1 MIFVGAGNMAT
12 NLALAFHAKG
22 ETVELVWSR
31 TEQSARTLAEKVGAR
46 WTTSLA
52 DIPVSADVVIYA
64 VKDVCLAQVLS
75 QVNAPHALHLHT
87 AGSVG
92 LEVFSDRQPHAG
104 VFYPFQTLSKGR
116 IVDFSSLP
124 VFIEAKDKN
133 DGQRIRDLALRIT
146 SEVYTTD
153 SDTRRRL
160 HLAGVFA
167 NNFTNCMYM
176 LGMEQLERAGLP
188 PKVLLSLIDETAAKM
203 HFLSPLEAQTGPARR
218 ADTNVME
225 RHKAMLPPEQKELY
239 SLISSIIQ
247 QQCNFAK

>member
-92 LEVFSDRQPHAG
+92 LEVFTDRQPHAG

-124 VFIEAKDKN
+124 VFIEAKNKN

-146 SEVYTTD
+146 SEVYMAD

-167 NNFTNCMYM
+167 NNFTNCMCLHRQSSEGVADHVRLVGYADRTE
-176 LGMEQLERAGLP
+176 LLVRFPDNVVDERP
-188 PKVLLSLIDETAAKM
+188 LLC
-203 HFLSPLEAQTGPARR
+203 R
-218 ADTNVME
+218 N
-225 RHKAMLPPEQKELY
+225 
-239 SLISSIIQ
+239 IQ
-247 QQCNFAK
+247 